1 MFQLVQLDI
10 DDGGIL
16 NNHIIAYFTTEEK
29 AIRYVEKIGVT
40 CDLLDDIVIYF
51 SIDNEDIAYKIEPA
65 NDIPIDP
72 EYV

>member
-1 MFQLVQLDI
+1 MFQLVQLGV
-10 DDGGIL
+10 DDGGL
-16 NNHIIAYFTTEEK
+16 TNNHIIAYFTTEEK

-40 CDLLDDIVIYF
+40 FDVLDDIYF